1 MRFDDITGDGRL
13 WAVKYEGD
21 CENVLTLT
29 FRDWNDFDWLEAFFK
44 ANIRDLE
51 DYFHISNVTKAIYD
65 TLSDASELECLILDI
80 SPSADLDQ
88 LFRPLENY
96 RITEMLL
103 GREKAKGKRSI
114 GHDSWLRL
122 YAIKFE
128 PHAYLLTGGA
138 IKLTHSMEE
147 RAHTLQ
153 ELTRMETVRNFLIDK
168 GVTDLDGFY
177 DYLQNEYE
185 TDH

>member
-1 MRFDDITGDGRL
+1 
-13 WAVKYEGD
+13 
-21 CENVLTLT
+21 
-29 FRDWNDFDWLEAFFK
+29 
-44 ANIRDLE
+44 
-51 DYFHISNVTKAIYD
+51 
-65 TLSDASELECLILDI
+65 
-80 SPSADLDQ
+80 
-88 LFRPLENY
+88 
-96 RITEMLL
+96 MLL
-103 GREKAKGKRSI
+103 GREKANGKRSI